1 MRKNTNKKPV
11 KRPQQ
16 QKPKQKQPR
25 RRKTPFGDAG
35 AAAGS
40 MLGGLFGNMTIGG
53 NIGRFLGSGIGSI
66 FGSGDYKMIGSDPSY
81 NVLTNSAQIPK
92 FSTTNATNIVCHREY
107 LGDING
113 TVGFNNSIYALNPGI
128 SSTFP
133 WLSTIAQNY
142 QEYKF
147 HGLVFE
153 FRPLITDF
161 VTSGAPG
168 VVVMATNYNADVPA
182 YATKQEME
190 NSEYAVS
197 VKPTISLMHGV
208 ECATNQTINSQK
220 YIRTGNV
227 PVGQDLRL
235 YDLGNFQFATQANPV
250 QDLGE
255 LWVTYCVE
263 FFKPSVPNTIGG
275 NIPSGKIGRSSISGA
290 NPLGLVQI
298 SNTGSIAATVTS
310 TTISFVG
317 EPGNIY
323 FYHILWTGSA
333 VTYTA
338 PGVSLTGATFKQ
350 YLNNDSTGNFNCPQ
364 TGVTLATSAS
374 VLGYILCTLVNPGLI
389 TITLTA
395 GGVIPTTFCD
405 VTILGVD
412 DTVTA

>member
-1 MRKNTNKKPV
+1 
-11 KRPQQ
+11 
-16 QKPKQKQPR
+16 
-25 RRKTPFGDAG
+25 
-35 AAAGS
+35 
-40 MLGGLFGNMTIGG
+40 
-53 NIGRFLGSGIGSI
+53 
-66 FGSGDYKMIGSDPSY
+66 
-81 NVLTNSAQIPK
+81 
-92 FSTTNATNIVCHREY
+92 
-107 LGDING
+107 
-113 TVGFNNSIYALNPGI
+113 
-128 SSTFP
+128 
-133 WLSTIAQNY
+133 
-142 QEYKF
+142 
-147 HGLVFE
+147 
-153 FRPLITDF
+153 
-161 VTSGAPG
+161 
-168 VVVMATNYNADVPA
+168 MATNYNADVPA